1 MAGRRATQLLY
12 MLMWQGQHSNLL
24 TWQGATQQLVDVA
37 RRGATQLRVD
47 ARRGATQLCVD
58 VVKIQDNGHAH

>member
-1 MAGRRATQLLY
+1 
-12 MLMWQGQHSNLL
+12 MWQGQHSNLL